1 MADLTARDDGIALAD
16 ALRSLPLETP
26 ERSAW
31 PALAA
36 RLAEPRQRARRA
48 SRWPYALAAVA
59 LLVLALLPRGGM
71 PTGDIGTTPQAVA
84 SNSASAATPA
94 TTQLATL
101 MNQSAQLER
110 LLAAASDDGASS
122 GSTTALGLQMED
134 SLQRLDASLG
144 SDRLSD
150 KQQLSLWQQRVN
162 LLRQI
167 ASLET
172 SRHYYAAEGRNLD
185 VALVSAY

>member
-1 MADLTARDDGIALAD
+1 MADLTARGDGIAIAD
-16 ALRSLPLETP
+16 AFNSLPLEMP

-36 RLAEPRQRARRA
+36 RIAGQRLRARRIG
-48 SRWPYALAAVA
+48 RWPYAAAAAA
-59 LLVLALLPRGGM
+59 LLALALLPRGGM
-71 PTGDIGTTPQAVA
+71 LTGEPATPTQAA
-84 SNSASAATPA
+84 TSASAAPA
-94 TTQLATL
+94 GGARLAAL
-101 MNQSAQLER
+101 MSESAQLER
-110 LLAAASDDGASS
+110 LVAAASDDGAGS

-134 SLQRLDASLG
+134 SLEHLDASLNSG
-144 SDRLSD
+144 ALTD
-150 KQQLSLWQQRVN
+150 QQQTALWQQRVN

-172 SRHYYAAEGRNLD
+172 SRRYYAAEGRNLD

>member
-1 MADLTARDDGIALAD
+1 MADLTARDDGIAIAD
-16 ALRSLPLETP
+16 ALNALPMEMP

-36 RLAEPRQRARRA
+36 RLDQRRKQARRMV
-48 SRWPYALAAVA
+48 RWPFAAAAAALLALA
-59 LLVLALLPRGGM
+59 LMPRGGTL
-71 PTGDIGTTPQAVA
+71 TGDDAAGPHNVA
-84 SNSASAATPA
+84 TSATATNTARLAA
-94 TTQLATL
+94 L
-101 MNQSAQLER
+101 MTESAQLER
-110 LLAAASDDGASS
+110 LLAAANDDGASS
-122 GSTTALGLQMED
+122 GSTAALGLQMED
-134 SLQRLDASLG
+134 SLQHVDASLNSG
-144 SDRLSD
+144 ALTD
-150 KQQLSLWQQRVN
+150 KQQFSLWQQRVN

>member
-1 MADLTARDDGIALAD
+1 MADDNVRDHGVFLTD

-31 PALAA
+31 PMLAA
-36 RLAEPRQRARRA
+36 RIADRRKSAPR
-48 SRWPYALAAVA
+48 SWRWPYAAAAAA
-59 LLVLALLPRGGM
+59 LLALALLPRGG
-71 PTGDIGTTPQAVA
+71 TLTEESTTAAHTPA
-84 SNSASAATPA
+84 SASATTPNSSR
-94 TTQLATL
+94 LAAL
-101 MNQSAQLER
+101 MSESAQLER
-110 LLAAASDDGASS
+110 LVAAANDDGASS
-122 GSTTALGLQMED
+122 GSTTAQSLQTED
-134 SLQRLDASLG
+134 SLQRLDASLNSAG
-144 SDRLSD
+144 LND
-150 KQQLSLWQQRVN
+150 KQQLTLWQQRVN

>member
-1 MADLTARDDGIALAD
+1 MADLTARGDGIAIAD
-16 ALRSLPLETP
+16 ALNSLPLEAP

-36 RLAEPRQRARRA
+36 RIAGQRPRARRTT
-48 SRWPYALAAVA
+48 RWAYAAAAAA
-59 LLVLALLPRGGM
+59 LLALALLPRGGM
-71 PTGDIGTTPQAVA
+71 FTGEPATPTHVATSAHTTTPAGA
-84 SNSASAATPA
+84 RLAA
-94 TTQLATL
+94 L
-101 MNQSAQLER
+101 MTESAQLER
-110 LLAAASDDGASS
+110 LVAAANDDGASS
-122 GSTTALGLQMED
+122 GSTAALGLQMED
-134 SLQRLDASLG
+134 SLEHLDASLNSG
-144 SDRLSD
+144 ALTD
-150 KQQLSLWQQRVN
+150 QQQFALWQQRVN

>member
-1 MADLTARDDGIALAD
+1 MADLNARDDGIAIAD
-16 ALRSLPLETP
+16 ALHSLPLEMP

-36 RLAEPRQRARRA
+36 RLDQQHGKGARRMV
-48 SRWPYALAAVA
+48 RWPFAAAAAAV
-59 LLVLALLPRGGM
+59 LVLALLPRGGTL
-71 PTGDIGTTPQAVA
+71 TGENENSKPAVA
-84 SNSASAATPA
+84 TTTAATP
-94 TTQLATL
+94 TTTRLAAL
-101 MNQSAQLER
+101 MTESAQLER
-110 LLAAASDDGASS
+110 LLAAANDDGASS
-122 GSTTALGLQMED
+122 GSTAALGLQMED
-134 SLQRLDASLG
+134 SLQHLDASLNSG
-144 SDRLSD
+144 ALTE
-150 KQQLSLWQQRVN
+150 QQQFALWQQRVN

>member
-1 MADLTARDDGIALAD
+1 MADVSARDDGIALAD

-26 ERSAW
+26 DRSSW

-36 RLAEPRQRARRA
+36 RLAEQRKRARRI
-48 SRWPYALAAVA
+48 SRWPYAVAAAA
-59 LLVLALLPRGGM
+59 LLVLALLPRGGVL
-71 PTGDIGTTPQAVA
+71 TGDTGTTSHTAA
-84 SNSASAATPA
+84 SNTI
-94 TTQLATL
+94 TTTTSTKMTVL

-134 SLQRLDASLG
+134 SLQRLDASLNSG
-144 SDRLSD
+144 ALSD
-150 KQQLSLWQQRVN
+150 QQQLSLWQQRVN